1 MGSDSPFHLPET
13 GRNWLFP
20 YTRCWDWP
28 KAPFILCNHHRPS
41 IMSVLLSIFKR
52 LRKQGPKWF
61 SSFLLSTVAQSLHL
75 VSLSCV
81 IPLYLERWMLVV
93 GFYPEPFQHAP
104 KSVLKSRA
112 IMECYN
118 SLSLIFY
125 YIHLLIHSSGKGAHS
140 TAHCAEVTGQLAWLW
155 DLILLLPC
163 GSWGTQFLRLG
174 GKYLHQLSHLT
185 GLKTFLCRMKSS
197 KNNEDCQIKSSEI
210 KFTWQGILLL
220 FLQTTENQ
228 MLG

>member
-1 MGSDSPFHLPET
+1 MGSDCLFHLPET

-41 IMSVLLSIFKR
+41 MMLVLLSIFKR

-104 KSVLKSRA
+104 KSVLKSRV

-118 SLSLIFY
+118 SLSLIFLLY
-125 YIHLLIHSSGKGAHS
+125 SFTNLLIWERGTFHS
-140 TAHCAEVTGQLAWLW
+140 T
-155 DLILLLPC
+155 
-163 GSWGTQFLRLG
+163 
-174 GKYLHQLSHLT
+174 
-185 GLKTFLCRMKSS
+185 LCRGHRTTSMTLGLDSPS
-197 KNNEDCQIKSSEI
+197 TMWVLRNPVSQTRWQIPPPAEPPH
-210 KFTWQGILLL
+210 WA
-220 FLQTTENQ
+220 ENFS
-228 MLG
+228 L

>member
-41 IMSVLLSIFKR
+41 MMSVLLSIFKR

-118 SLSLIFY
+118 SLSLFFY

-140 TAHCAEVTGQLAWLW
+140 TAHVQRSQNNLHDSGTWFSFYHVGPEEPSFSDSVANTST
-155 DLILLLPC
+155 
-163 GSWGTQFLRLG
+163 SWATSLG
-174 GKYLHQLSHLT
+174 WKLFFVEWNH
-185 GLKTFLCRMKSS
+185 LKTMRTAK
-197 KNNEDCQIKSSEI
+197 
-210 KFTWQGILLL
+210 
-220 FLQTTENQ
+220 
-228 MLG
+228 